1 LNADELSIRHVEAC
15 RSISTALIIPNQANQ
30 PDPWP
35 LLVAGAAW
43 FSAGR
48 GHGGSAH
55 APRFGAS
62 HLAAGLKKSL
72 RQEEMKLKGETG
84 WNRLEL
90 VNLRSQCNSI
100 QYNCFVAHVSTCHL
114 CLSPLP
120 SVFSDSLLP
129 NPDLPK
135 VGYGR
140 QTAPKLKIRIA
151 GCNRNC
157 RLSMFVPQHKCNTSV
172 SRCSHVHTG
181 HTATPLP
188 RWVSHDLLN
197 YAVGKLVFGCF
208 WTIGGFRVYSRRGSE
223 HIVAVGLPNLRY
235 RSDPNKA
242 WAECSTTKLGNACH

>member
-1 LNADELSIRHVEAC
+1 
-15 RSISTALIIPNQANQ
+15 
-30 PDPWP
+30 
-35 LLVAGAAW
+35 VAGAAW

-48 GHGGSAH
+48 GHGGSVH

-114 CLSPLP
+114 CLLPLP
-120 SVFSDSLLP
+120 SVFSDSLISLLP

-157 RLSMFVPQHKCNTSV
+157 RSSMFVPQPKCNTSVTQVFHVV

-188 RWVSHDLLN
+188 RWMCLDHWRLQS
-197 YAVGKLVFGCF
+197 VF
-208 WTIGGFRVYSRRGSE
+208 TAR
-223 HIVAVGLPNLRY
+223 
-235 RSDPNKA
+235 K
-242 WAECSTTKLGNACH
+242 